1 MCTDKI
7 NNIITDVLI
16 LTNSKFIENRVY
28 EEDIKEIAPSK
39 PLPFKKEDQSNFE
52 QVAIEKLKHS
62 IQCGMNC
69 LYQRYNLS
77 ADDIDAPFDR
87 NNLLSTLLVHK
98 NRFSTKPLPY
108 LIGSELFSKDT
119 FVGLKVENDS
129 PVIVFN
135 RNTAGID
142 ACNFNDDNS
151 LDSNDSSGSFHFET
165 NLVSQQEESAENIP
179 SEVHQNRPV
188 QYNPIRNSDF
198 EFDDD
203 DIFSEKLVSPSKT
216 NHQQASDSLSK
227 AVSSASKETI
237 IPKVIEESIG
247 IRKKNLDFFDDI
259 SNDDSDDDL
268 FAKRSTNEPSKSEN
282 PPEFVTK
289 INTSSSNTT
298 SNANHVVDPMLNQSS
313 LLPSQN
319 NIAKVRLDSIFSSD
333 EEEDVNI
340 FNVSISKPL
349 TGQLKSVPNINVF
362 SSDEEDEDLFGPLK
376 KVDTKPEPIK
386 AVTTAPDALKGPTR
400 LVSAKVPFMSNVI
413 SELNDAL
420 KNKNV
425 EKSDASSEDEFDKLL
440 EVEKSP
446 IKVQSTESP
455 LTTAKI
461 MESKVENEKST
472 AKFSAFSSDDD
483 DDLFSHPENTESKSV
498 SNKALK
504 EADVQLP
511 TTSMKS
517 TKPPTLSPNASPV
530 HMEQTNSVKTPA
542 MYNAIAEL
550 GASLTNK
557 NEVVTNKNKSHKKI
571 KPESATLPGDSKD
584 VPVKSNNSSHNDSFN
599 DMLKHKAKLNSR
611 RNRKRPSMK
620 PREQK
625 IFSNDSH
632 LAIASEILKAQTET
646 PQPLLLPKDNTRSSA
661 PSKATISSDDDSES
675 DLFVSKS
682 AGNVVGLQQPEKAN
696 ILASAIIKPTIS
708 SGQVLSNVS
717 ATKAKFLDSSDDTDD
732 DIFSKPFVTQAQT
745 DRSPT
750 AIGVKMSN
758 SLFNDSD
765 DDGED
770 FLSASL
776 SRMAPLS
783 KKETPTSNKVPKKS
797 LDAKKSIF
805 DEDSDSDGKQQNIF

>member
-1 MCTDKI
+1 M
-7 NNIITDVLI
+7 
-16 LTNSKFIENRVY
+16 
-28 EEDIKEIAPSK
+28 
-39 PLPFKKEDQSNFE
+39 PFKKEDQSNFE

-77 ADDIDAPFDR
+77 AGDIDAPFDR

-108 LIGSELFSKDT
+108 LIGSEHFSKDT
-119 FVGLKVENDS
+119 FVGLKLENDG
-129 PVIVFN
+129 PVIVLN

-142 ACNFNDDNS
+142 ASNFNDDNS

-165 NLVSQQEESAENIP
+165 NQLSQQEKSAENIP
-179 SEVHQNRPV
+179 SEVQQNRPI

-198 EFDDD
+198 DFDDDD
-203 DIFSEKLVSPSKT
+203 DIFSEKIVSPSKT
-216 NHQQASDSLSK
+216 NYQQASESSSKSVSL
-227 AVSSASKETI
+227 ASKETI

-289 INTSSSNTT
+289 INTSSSNT
-298 SNANHVVDPMLNQSS
+298 SNNANHVADPMLNQSS
-313 LLPSQN
+313 LLSSQS

-333 EEEDVNI
+333 EEEDGNI

-362 SSDEEDEDLFGPLK
+362 SSDEEDEDLFSPLK
-376 KVDTKPEPIK
+376 KVDTIPEPIK
-386 AVTTAPDALKGPTR
+386 SVTTAPDALKGPTR
-400 LVSAKVPFMSNVI
+400 LVPAKVPFMSNVI
-413 SELNDAL
+413 SELNVAL

-425 EKSDASSEDEFDKLL
+425 EKSDASSEDEFDKLV

-455 LTTAKI
+455 LTTAKVR
-461 MESKVENEKST
+461 ESKVENEKSP

-483 DDLFSHPENTESKSV
+483 DDLFSQPENTESKAL

-517 TKPPTLSPNASPV
+517 TKPPTLSPNASHVP
-530 HMEQTNSVKTPA
+530 MEKPNSVSAKTPA
-542 MYNAIAEL
+542 MYNVIAEL
-550 GASLTNK
+550 GATLTNK
-557 NEVVTNKNKSHKKI
+557 NEVVTNKSKSHKKI
-571 KPESATLPGDSKD
+571 SPESATLPGDSTSPPED
-584 VPVKSNNSSHNDSFN
+584 VPIKPNNSDHNDSFN

-620 PREQK
+620 PREEK

-646 PQPLLLPKDNTRSSA
+646 PQPVQTEQALLLPRDNTRSSA
-661 PSKATISSDDDSES
+661 PLKATISSDDDSET

-682 AGNVVGLQQPEKAN
+682 AGNVVGLQRPENAN
-696 ILASAIIKPTIS
+696 ILASVSIKPTIS
-708 SGQVLSNVS
+708 SDQVLSNVS

-732 DIFSKPFVTQAQT
+732 DIFSKPFATQAQT

-750 AIGVKMSN
+750 AIGVKVST

-783 KKETPTSNKVPKKS
+783 KIETPTSNNNIPKKS
-797 LDAKKSIF
+797 FDAKKSIF
-805 DEDSDSDGKQQNIF
+805 DEDSDSDGKQPNIYILNITNIYTYQILPILLINNN